1 MRLLFIIVSMFVMQS
16 ASRLSADE
24 ATEKAVEVAEKWL
37 ALIDAASYKDSWS
50 QAAEVFR
57 KQVTAD
63 SWEDSLKRVRA
74 PLGACVKRV
83 KASARLYTELPGA
96 AKGEYVVIQF
106 KTEFANKPSSIETVT
121 PMKEADGS
129 WKVSGYYIK

>member
-1 MRLLFIIVSMFVMQS
+1 MFVMQS

-24 ATEKAVEVAEKWL
+24 GTDKAVEVAEKWL
-37 ALIDAASYKDSWS
+37 ALIDAGSYKDSWS

-57 KQVTAD
+57 KQVTAN
-63 SWEDSLKRVRA
+63 SWEDSLKRVRV
-74 PLGACVKRV
+74 PLGTCVKRV
-83 KASARLYTELPGA
+83 KASARAYTELPGA
-96 AKGEYVVIQF
+96 AKGDYVVIQF